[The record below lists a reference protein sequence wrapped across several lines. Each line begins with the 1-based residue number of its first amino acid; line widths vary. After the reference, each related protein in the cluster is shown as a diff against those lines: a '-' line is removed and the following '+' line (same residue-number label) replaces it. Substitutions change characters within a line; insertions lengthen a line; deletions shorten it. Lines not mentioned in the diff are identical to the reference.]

1 MWSCSLPTRG
11 VVLQPGYLSLSRD
24 RRASLT
30 LGAVAAHV
38 VQSVRRPAAAQ
49 SIRPPQPRMR
59 RWPAGLRADAAS
71 SQVAPPPHHPPP
83 AARPWVGADPPCTLT
98 QPEPYTLHPT
108 PCTLHP
114 ALCTLHSAPGQRYA
128 LADGSRRACRQ
139 LRHGYARLV
148 VHRAAQS
155 GVPHGF
161 KYSVLSAKCPVLRT
175 KH

>member
-1 MWSCSLPTRG
+1 MWSCSLHTRG

-38 VQSVRRPAAAQ
+38 VHAVRRPAATQ

-98 QPEPYTLHPT
+98 QPEPYTLNPL

-114 ALCTLHSAPGQRYA
+114 ALCTLHPGSAMH
-128 LADGSRRACRQ
+128 SRMA
-139 LRHGYARLV
+139 
-148 VHRAAQS
+148 RAARAENFDMAMLDWWFIAPPR
-155 GVPHGF
+155 VVRLM
-161 KYSVLSAKCPVLRT
+161 YLSTRY
-175 KH
+175 

>member
-1 MWSCSLPTRG
+1 MLSCSLHTRG

-49 SIRPPQPRMR
+49 SIRPPQPRVR

-83 AARPWVGADPPCTLT
+83 AARPWVGLT
-98 QPEPYTLHPT
+98 RPAPSPNPSPT

-114 ALCTLHSAPGQRYA
+114 APCTLHPAPGQRYA

-161 KYSVLSAKCPVLRT
+161 KYSVLSAKYPVLRT